1 MSNFL
6 PLGIRNILTKTQW
19 NDNEILVYSMLL
31 EKGVMNISAISHE
44 TSLAV
49 STLQYTI
56 KQLIAKKMII
66 KVLLNDKPSY
76 FVAKPEKLQK
86 WVKGFTKQFQ
96 HYEKDIENFVDQYDF
111 HPQMKGL
118 KLRLYEGLKGVKQ
131 SYKHMLK
138 ECHKN
143 EIYTFC
149 SKGEYVQPE
158 IQEFFIKEY
167 IPQFIKQGMYM
178 KNMSMNMDH
187 DDSKKYESLQ
197 NVEIKY
203 GVEKSFPAINVEINL
218 YNDCMHYMS
227 FDEKGSYAFIIQ
239 DEKYTSILKALFLFI
254 WKQK

>member
-19 NDNEILVYSMLL
+19 NENEIVVYSILL

-56 KQLIAKKMII
+56 KQLIAKKMIVKI
-66 KVLLNDKPSY
+66 LLNNQPSY

-96 HYEKDIENFVDQYDF
+96 HYETDIENFVDQYDF

-118 KLRLYEGLKGVKQ
+118 NLRLYEGLKGLKQ
-131 SYKHMLK
+131 SYKQMLK

-143 EIYTFC
+143 EIYTF
-149 SKGEYVQPE
+149 SSQGEYFQPE
-158 IQEFFIKEY
+158 IHDFFMKEY
-167 IPQFIKQGMYM
+167 IPQLIKQEIHM
-178 KNMSMNMDH
+178 KNMSMNIQNDQ
-187 DDSKKYESLQ
+187 SKKYDALE
-197 NVEIKY
+197 NIERKEVIE
-203 GVEKSFPAINVEINL
+203 ESFPVINVEINL

-239 DEKYTSILKALFLFI
+239 DAKYTSIFRALFLFI
-254 WKQK
+254 WKIK